1 MKVRRPAL
9 FEDVFALTGDA
20 GGTTRFAAGATA
32 LQLEWA
38 MGKAPPDI
46 LVDISALPGMG
57 AVSAADDRLRIGA
70 CVTLNSLIADD
81 RISGRLP
88 MLHTALGNVAA
99 PAVRNLATIGGNV
112 AGRTGCLLPALLCL
126 DAEVETMSAAGPSRQ
141 PLEDWLTAPAGD
153 LIVAILLPCR
163 ELDIWTFRKI
173 GRRAA
178 FSASV
183 INVAASLA
191 VSDGRV
197 REPRLAVGG
206 GIAAPVRLHRVEAML
221 AGQTFDA
228 IDWPQVHAALMAEID
243 APDNVFR
250 SATYRRRVAANA
262 LVSGLGGAA
271 CSFFSPSGRR
281 WPEGPDEA
289 VREAP
294 TSYRKTPSSPRMRS
308 ALLPAGEK
316 SEQAARFAQ
325 NAPDDLCVYNARTST
340 DEVTLSHVDLPD
352 RWHIR
357 PDVAAKVEG
366 RFTYLTEL
374 RQPDMLVGRI
384 LRAGIPHALILS
396 IDTSAAEALPGV
408 IAVVTH
414 RDVGGTNTFGIVVQD
429 QPGLCADKVRYV
441 GDTVAAVAAV
451 DADTAERA
459 LALIMVSYA
468 PLPVING
475 PEQALAPGA
484 ALVHET
490 GNLQRELHF
499 GRGDVDAAFAEA
511 AHVVEDV
518 YVTPRQMHGFME
530 TEGGMAVVEADGTLT
545 VKAGGQHGRRDR
557 MQLARMLGMPEEKI
571 RVVSSPTGGAF
582 GGKDELTVQ
591 PALALL
597 ALKSRRPVR
606 LHLTRAESVL
616 AGQKRNPMTI
626 RMKTACD
633 AEGRLLALEVDVLAE
648 AGAYASLGPGVLET
662 AMEHAAGP
670 YVVAN
675 VRSHGRL
682 AYTNNGVCGAFRGFG
697 ANQMTFAI
705 ECQMDRMAAILGIGP
720 HEIRARNLRQPGT
733 PGYLGQAVAGSER
746 IHEMLQAS
754 RSSPLWQD
762 CDEPDGEWLIGTG
775 MALNYQGNGLG
786 SVVPDP
792 AGGRLALTADGMI
805 EGAFGLDEMG
815 QGLLTLIKTS
825 VADATGCGRDDVRPA
840 VGDTAR
846 VPESGSTTAS
856 RGTSVVWASAR
867 MAAPDLIRQM
877 LAAAGKV
884 LDRDATALRMAP
896 GGIAEV
902 GSNSGDILLSYKA
915 LAASLNDDEMPE
927 TTVAYEFPKND
938 YSAGNARYLF
948 AFGATLARV
957 AVSQVTGEIRVLD
970 LHQHTAAGPVMDVAA
985 YLGQMEGGA
994 VQGLGFTLTE
1004 DVPMQDGYYLIG
1016 NLDDY
1021 MMPGVADAPVRMKVL
1036 ALETLDPGDE
1046 LGPRGVGELGI
1057 GAVTPAIAN
1066 AVADATGWWPTAA
1079 PFSPEAMIER
1089 LAARS

>member
-1 MKVRRPAL
+1 MEVRRPSC
-9 FEDVFALTGDA
+9 FEDVFALIDDTGRVPRLAA
-20 GGTTRFAAGATA
+20 GGTG

-38 MGKAPPDI
+38 AGKMLPDI
-46 LVDISALPGMG
+46 LVDLSALPGMAETSVDG
-57 AVSAADDRLRIGA
+57 DRLRIGA
-70 CVTLNSLIADD
+70 CVTLNTLIADD
-81 RISGRLP
+81 RIGRHLP
-88 MLHTALGNVAA
+88 LLHTALGNVAA

-112 AGRTGCLLPALLCL
+112 SGRTGCLLPALLCL
-126 DAEVETMSAAGPSRQ
+126 DAEVETVSPAGSSRQ
-141 PLEDWLTAPAGD
+141 SLEDWLAAPAGQ
-153 LIVAILLPCR
+153 LVTAILLP
-163 ELDIWTFRKI
+163 LQSPGVWTFRKI

-183 INVAASLA
+183 INVAGRLA

-197 REPRLAVGG
+197 REARLAVGG
-206 GIAAPVRLHRVEAML
+206 SIVVPARLYRAEAMVS
-221 AGQTFDA
+221 GQVFQA
-228 IDWPQVHAALMAEID
+228 IDLPALHAQLMMEID
-243 APDNVFR
+243 APANVFC
-250 SATYRRRVAANA
+250 SSVYRRRVAANA
-262 LVSGLGGAA
+262 LVSGLGGTAI
-271 CSFFSPSGRR
+271 SSVLRT
-281 WPEGPDEA
+281 
-289 VREAP
+289 P
-294 TSYRKTPSSPRMRS
+294 T
-308 ALLPAGEK
+308 GEK
-316 SEQAARFAQ
+316 RRQAVA
-325 NAPDDLCVYNARTST
+325 DARTST
-340 DEVTLSHVDLPD
+340 DEVILSRADLPE
-352 RWHIR
+352 RWQIR
-357 PDVAAKVEG
+357 PDVTAKVEG
-366 RFTYLTEL
+366 SFTYLTEL
-374 RQPDMLVGRI
+374 REPDMLVGRI
-384 LRAGIPHALILS
+384 LRAGIPHARIIA
-396 IDTSAAEALPGV
+396 IDTSAAAALVGV
-408 IAVVTH
+408 AAVVTH
-414 RDVGGTNTFGIVVQD
+414 RDVAGTNTFGIVVQD
-429 QPGLCADKVRYV
+429 QPGLCADKVRYA
-441 GDTVAAVAAV
+441 GDAVAAVAAV
-451 DADTAERA
+451 DAETAEKA
-459 LALIMVSYA
+459 LALIKVTYER
-468 PLPVING
+468 LPVVTS
-475 PEQALAPGA
+475 PEEALAPDA
-484 ALVHET
+484 PLVHEA
-490 GNLQRELHF
+490 GNLQCELHF
-499 GRGDVDAAFAEA
+499 GRGDIDTAFAAA

-530 TEGGMAVVEADGTLT
+530 TEGGMAVVEPDGTLT
-545 VKAGGQHGRRDR
+545 VKVGGQHGRRDR
-557 MQLARMLGMPEEKI
+557 MQLARLLGLPEDKL
-571 RVVSSPTGGAF
+571 RVVTSPTGGAF

-591 PALALL
+591 PALAQL
-597 ALKSRRPVR
+597 ALKARRPVR

-633 AEGRLLALEVDVLAE
+633 GEGRLTALDVDVLSD

-675 VRSHGRL
+675 VRTRGRL

-705 ECQMDRMAAILGIGP
+705 ECQMDRLAALAGIDP
-720 HEIRARNLRQPGT
+720 HEIRARNLRAPGT

-746 IHEMLQAS
+746 IHEMLEAS
-754 RSSPLWQD
+754 KGSSLWQED
-762 CDEPDGEWLIGTG
+762 DKPGGEWLTGTG

-792 AGGRLALTADGMI
+792 AGGRLALSTDGMI

-815 QGLLTLIKTS
+815 QGLLTLIKAS
-825 VADATGCGRDDVRPA
+825 VADALGCGRDDVGPS

-867 MAAPDLIRQM
+867 MAAPEFTRQM
-877 LAAAGKV
+877 LAAAGMA
-884 LDRDATALRMAP
+884 LDREPSALRMAP
-896 GGIAEV
+896 GGIAEI

-915 LAASLNDDEMPE
+915 LVASLGDSEMPG

-957 AVSQVTGEIRVLD
+957 AVSRITGDIRVLD

-1004 DVPMQDGYYLIG
+1004 DVLMQDGHCLTG

-1021 MMPGVADAPVRMKVL
+1021 MLPSIADAPARMKVF
-1036 ALETLDPGDE
+1036 ALESLDPGDE

-1066 AVADATGWWPTAA
+1066 AVAAATGWWPTAA
-1079 PFSPEAMIER
+1079 PFSPQAMLER
-1089 LAARS
+1089 LAAQ